1 MNLSELSYRA
11 DAKNTLY
18 THYTLLTPFDN
29 IINYRF
35 AVEAFKCQ
43 HDHFAVCPV
52 AQAYIKD
59 NLLLG
64 TGTGQFED
72 DCAHY
77 ILPWEEGFNRGFIL
91 SFAS

>member
-1 MNLSELSYRA
+1 MLRIQ
-11 DAKNTLY
+11 
-18 THYTLLTPFDN
+18 THYTPLTPCEKIFH
-29 IINYRF
+29 YRF
-35 AVEAFKCQ
+35 AVEALKCQ

-72 DCAHY
+72 DCSHY
-77 ILPWEEGFNRGFIL
+77 VLPWEEGFDRRFIL
-91 SFAS
+91 ALLFHIALLAI